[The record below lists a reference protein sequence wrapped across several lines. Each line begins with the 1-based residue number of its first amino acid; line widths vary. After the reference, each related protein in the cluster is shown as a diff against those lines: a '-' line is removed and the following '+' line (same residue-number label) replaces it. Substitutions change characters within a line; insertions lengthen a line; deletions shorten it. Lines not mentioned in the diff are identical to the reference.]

1 MRIASTRRTD
11 NERRVARMKAWICL
25 AEALPASDDNAHV
38 RFVFYWIA
46 YEAAYQTY
54 NADRDRPRPDRAA
67 SRRKANTSEREE
79 FHQRATW
86 YDGNRLQGIL
96 KQHRESIVKLL
107 ELRQV
112 DRKFW
117 YQGNQPAMSD
127 AEWDSGFRKRVK
139 NAVNH
144 LDNLETA
151 QTLNDL
157 FENLSIVRHQ
167 IVHGGSA
174 GIQSRGLSQVLWG
187 TGLLAA
193 LIPRFRASIKDGD
206 GNYLATW
213 QPRGDS
219 RNGLRLGAVGKS
231 ISITVLRAVAVRLK

>member
-1 MRIASTRRTD
+1 MRTANVRRTD
-11 NERRVARMKAWICL
+11 NERRVARMDAWIDL

-54 NADRDRPRPDRAA
+54 QAKRP
-67 SRRKANTSEREE
+67 SSHTSERKA
-79 FHQRATW
+79 FHHQATW
-86 YDGNRLQGIL
+86 HDGNRLQETL

-112 DRKFW
+112 ERDFW
-117 YQGNQPAMSD
+117 YQGDQPATSD
-127 AEWDSGFRKRVK
+127 AEWDSGFQKRAK
-139 NAVNH
+139 DAVNR
-144 LDNLETA
+144 LDNLETEH
-151 QTLNDL
+151 TLNDL

-187 TGLLAA
+187 AGLLAA
-193 LIPRFRASIKDGD
+193 LIPRFRAAIKANLEEDWGSPPF
-206 GNYLATW
+206 
-213 QPRGDS
+213 PR
-219 RNGLRLGAVGKS
+219 VG
-231 ISITVLRAVAVRLK
+231 VDRDDDQCPPPWLEAARAEIL